1 MLKEGTELIAKNDVY
16 IDKKTPYVKQGESIK
31 IISVNNDGTVN
42 FVKLIGKRPTKQK
55 DYSMKEL
62 NANFE
67 LSNPVSKPDIQK
79 DSTMTDLDKD
89 YVKQGGDI
97 VSNFLN
103 SKDDLNRVEKDIET
117 KSIKNLDDEFFD
129 EDNLI
134 CE

>member
-1 MLKEGTELIAKNDVY
+1 M
-16 IDKKTPYVKQGESIK
+16 KK
-31 IISVNNDGTVN
+31 
-42 FVKLIGKRPTKQK
+42 
-55 DYSMKEL
+55 L

-67 LSNPVSKPDIQK
+67 LSNLVSKPDIQK

-103 SKDDLNRVEKDIET
+103 SKDDLARVEKDIET
-117 KSIKNLDDEFFD
+117 KSIDKLDDEFFD